1 MPTTAEARFA
11 AAGLGGRVTIV
22 AGDFDRDPLPPG
34 ADLITLVRV
43 LHDHDDERVD
53 RLLAAAYAAL
63 PSGGVLLVAE
73 PMAGTQGA
81 ERMGDAYFGLYLW
94 AMGSG
99 RPRTAPD
106 LAERLQRA
114 GFRRPRER
122 RTRVPLQTRVLVA
135 RRP

>member
-1 MPTTAEARFA
+1 
-11 AAGLGGRVTIV
+11 VTIA
-22 AGDFDRDPLPPG
+22 AGDFDRDPLPAG

-63 PSGGVLLVAE
+63 PSGGTLLVAE
-73 PMAGTQGA
+73 PMAGTRGA
-81 ERMGDAYFGLYLW
+81 ERMGDAYFGVYLW

-99 RPRTAPD
+99 RPRTAED
-106 LAERLQRA
+106 LTGRLRRA
-114 GFRRPRER
+114 GFRRPSER
-122 RTRVPLQTRVLVA
+122 RTRVPLQTRVWVA